1 MQQPDN
7 DQLPDGGD
15 VLQMRTDLV
24 LLNALDHAVAVT
36 DAQLRIVWV
45 NRAFTEVTGFTPAQ
59 ALGRQPV
66 ERVMVEGQDATFYD
80 ELWSGVL
87 RGCVWRGDLINRRQ
101 DGHLYNEE
109 VVISPVCTAGAQVIN
124 GFMVVKQDIS
134 QRKLLEAQLRQL
146 SITDPLTGVE
156 NRRSFMMQLERLH
169 ARYCRHG
176 HAVSLLMLDLD
187 CFKHINDRYGHAVG
201 DDVLRHFSQLMV
213 ERLRRTDYFA
223 RLGGEEFAALLPDT
237 DSRGAQAIADVL
249 RQSVAALPVP
259 TSMGLVSV
267 TVSVGVAQLGPEDH
281 EPSQLLVRAD
291 AALYRAKA
299 LGRNR
304 VVLAEPAIR
313 QRPSEIA
320 LRQRLSGLSG

>member
-1 MQQPDN
+1 MQQALDTQFPTGADT
-7 DQLPDGGD
+7 
-15 VLQMRTDLV
+15 LQARTDLA
-24 LLNALDHAVAVT
+24 LLDALDHAVAVT
-36 DAQLRIVWV
+36 DGQLRIVWV
-45 NRAFTEVTGFTPAQ
+45 NRAFTDVTGFTFAD

-66 ERVMVEGQDATFYD
+66 ETVMVDAQDATFYD
-80 ELWSGVL
+80 ELRSCVR
-87 RGCVWRGDLINRRQ
+87 RGSVWRGDLINRRC

-109 VVISPVCTAGAQVIN
+109 VVISPVRATGAQDIS

-169 ARYCRHG
+169 ARYGRHG

-187 CFKHINDRYGHAVG
+187 CFKQINDRYGHAVG

-237 DSRGAQAIADVL
+237 EWRGAQAIADIL
-249 RQSVAALPVP
+249 RQCVAALPVP
-259 TSMGLVSV
+259 TSMGLVPV
-267 TVSVGVAQLGPEDH
+267 TVSVGVAQLGPDDL

-291 AALYRAKA
+291 AALYQAKA
-299 LGRNR
+299 QGRNR
-304 VVLAEPAIR
+304 VVLAEPA
-313 QRPSEIA
+313 
-320 LRQRLSGLSG
+320 LRARLSGLPG

>member
-1 MQQPDN
+1 MQQALDT
-7 DQLPDGGD
+7 QLDTPLPTGADTM
-15 VLQMRTDLV
+15 QARTDWV
-24 LLNALDHAVAVT
+24 LLDALDHAVAVT
-36 DAQLRIVWV
+36 DGQLRIVWV
-45 NRAFTEVTGFTPAQ
+45 NRAFTEVTGFAFAD

-66 ERVMVEGQDATFYD
+66 ETVIADAQDAAFYD
-80 ELWSGVL
+80 DIWACVR
-87 RGCVWRGDLINRRQ
+87 RGSVWRGDLINRRC

-109 VVISPVCTAGAQVIN
+109 VVISPVRVAGVQGIN
-124 GFMVVKQDIS
+124 SFMVVKQDVS
-134 QRKLLEAQLRQL
+134 SRKLLEAQLRQL

-187 CFKHINDRYGHAVG
+187 FFKQINDRYGHAVG

-237 DSRGAQAIADVL
+237 ALSGAQAIADVL
-249 RQSVAALPVP
+249 RQCVAALPVP

-267 TVSVGVAQLGPEDH
+267 TVSVGVAQLGPDDL

-291 AALYRAKA
+291 AALYQAKA

-304 VVLAEPAIR
+304 VVLAEPA
-313 QRPSEIA
+313 
-320 LRQRLSGLSG
+320 LRQRLSGLLG